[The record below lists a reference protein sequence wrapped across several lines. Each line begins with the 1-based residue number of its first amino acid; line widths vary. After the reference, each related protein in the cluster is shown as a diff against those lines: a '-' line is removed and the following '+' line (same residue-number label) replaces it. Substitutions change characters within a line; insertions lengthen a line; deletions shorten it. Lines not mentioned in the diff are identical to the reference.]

1 MYNTL
6 GFTDKA
12 TRDEEYA
19 KIKATGTRGVVRYTT
34 HDQNH
39 PQIIY
44 VLAYPVVSNKPQ
56 SGTSPEVPLTD
67 AAASDM
73 IAEGG
78 NTDAET
84 TISEN
89 SANVG
94 IPETQPAEIESAP
107 KA

>member
-6 GFTDKA
+6 GFTDKVA
-12 TRDEEYA
+12 RDEEYA
-19 KIKATGTRGVVRYTT
+19 KIKATGARGCVRYTT

-44 VLAYPVVSNKPQ
+44 VLAYPVSEKTHI
-56 SGTSPEVPLTD
+56 GTKTEVLLTD

-89 SANVG
+89 SANAG
-94 IPETQPAEIESAP
+94 ITETQPAEIEPAP

>member
-6 GFTDKA
+6 GFTDKTA
-12 TRDEEYA
+12 RDEEYA
-19 KIKATGTRGVVRYTT
+19 KIKATGARGVVRYTA

-44 VLAYPVVSNKPQ
+44 VLAYPVSEKTHI
-56 SGTSPEVPLTD
+56 GTKTEVLLTD

-78 NTDAET
+78 NTDE
-84 TISEN
+84 IQEE
-89 SANVG
+89 
-94 IPETQPAEIESAP
+94 IPACVQSQLPPVDGEAV
-107 KA
+107 

>member
-19 KIKATGTRGVVRYTT
+19 KIKATGARGCVKYTT

-44 VLAYPVVSNKPQ
+44 VLAYPVVSNQPQ
-56 SGTSPEVPLTD
+56 SSTSPEVPLTD

-78 NTDAET
+78 NAD
-84 TISEN
+84 EN
-89 SANVG
+89 SISTSKPSPEAG
-94 IPETQPAEIESAP
+94 ASIPAADISSAS
-107 KA
+107 